1 MHLTNVNET
10 TFSKSQEIGIVYFI
24 SDNSC
29 LPYITDWAPHRFSG
43 FMPLERMN
51 SFLSDK
57 PPPSKKQKKRRHRT
71 IFTSQQ
77 LEELENAFKE
87 SHYPD
92 VYAREALS
100 SKTSLSEDRIQVGF
114 VS

>member
-1 MHLTNVNET
+1 MQIDH
-10 TFSKSQEIGIVYFI
+10 
-24 SDNSC
+24 
-29 LPYITDWAPHRFSG
+29 
-43 FMPLERMN
+43 MN
-51 SFLSDK
+51 PTYYSDK
-57 PPPSKKQKKRRHRT
+57 LPPATNSNKKQKKRRHRT

-100 SKTSLSEDRIQVGF
+100 NKTSLSEDRIQVY
-114 VS
+114 VN

>member
-1 MHLTNVNET
+1 MQLDRRNPT
-10 TFSKSQEIGIVYFI
+10 YF
-24 SDNSC
+24 
-29 LPYITDWAPHRFSG
+29 
-43 FMPLERMN
+43 
-51 SFLSDK
+51 SDK
-57 PPPSKKQKKRRHRT
+57 LPPPPSSSKKQKKRRHRT

-100 SKTSLSEDRIQVGF
+100 NKTSLSEDRIQVPWIYRLVFNVYFLYFWNGF
-114 VS
+114 IEILKEMCV

>member
-1 MHLTNVNET
+1 MNP
-10 TFSKSQEIGIVYFI
+10 FSQ
-24 SDNSC
+24 
-29 LPYITDWAPHRFSG
+29 LP
-43 FMPLERMN
+43 E
-51 SFLSDK
+51 K
-57 PPPSKKQKKRRHRT
+57 PQSSKKQKKRRHRT

-100 SKTSLSEDRIQVGF
+100 TKTSLSEDRIQVQF
-114 VS
+114 VWLDCQSCFSEIQALKLAFCHEEFM